1 MKPKG
6 YRRDKGRLKKKYRQ
20 VAAALA
26 GMVAISAGA
35 AALPAATAHAAAN
48 PNANTPPAETQKVG
62 KTTRSEAPENYQKVL
77 EVRATAYAPGP
88 QDNDQWGTKT
98 HLGTEVRPGIIAVD
112 PHIIPLGSR
121 VFIQYPDG
129 HGEYARAEDTG
140 GAIKGNR
147 IDVAKATVREAENFG
162 IQHVKVFVVSTPDTA
177 KA

>member
-6 YRRDKGRLKKKYRQ
+6 YRKGRLNKKYRQ

-26 GMVAISAGA
+26 GMVALTAGA
-35 AALPAATAHAAAN
+35 AALPPATAHAAAAN
-48 PNANTPPAETQKVG
+48 PNANTPPAETQKAE
-62 KTTRSEAPENYQKVL
+62 KNTRSEAPDEYQKVV
-77 EVRATAYAPGP
+77 EVKATAYAPGP

-112 PHIIPLGSR
+112 PHVIPLGSR
-121 VFIQYPDG
+121 VYIQYPDG

-147 IDVAKATVREAENFG
+147 IDVAKATVREAEKFG
-162 IQHVKVFVVSTPDTA
+162 IQSGVKVYVVSTPDTA